1 MSAIPE
7 PIITENIEQQTEQI
21 EIKPAKKKIP
31 IKVKTIIK
39 KSGNPV
45 EGAPITL
52 DSIID
57 PLPGDNQIDSNSVS
71 DSVSNSISNK
81 KVRKIIKK
89 VDNKEDN
96 KDNKEDKKVD
106 GDNKVIDNSYLKILT
121 NKEILQLEI
130 NSNDTKLDK
139 ELAKAIENAHN
150 VLFNS
155 DQNIQG
161 LDALNDIMNLLFIK
175 MLKPFLSDVKEDGKI
190 DLLDLSHYDKKE
202 IIDGEEIVIPL
213 FLRKGLLEE
222 TLTYLDLSKLL
233 DKEPA
238 DVRDTTAKTDL
249 IRNLGKVLK
258 THPLTKQIFSEETFL
273 KMKNGA
279 LIQSFLKMCII
290 DTNSGKSSSSITKN
304 KDDKKRTEIKKH
316 IIDTKILEQIPDAI
330 GSVYE
335 YFISKYLKGSSMQ
348 GQFFT
353 PRSQMKITL
362 EYIKDIILA
371 RLEEVKT
378 NKPTEKFK
386 IGDFCMGTAGWLII
400 FYNMFKEQYANIID
414 VYGNDVNEN
423 TYQLGLM
430 NLIITM
436 GKLPNTEN
444 ISCCSSLTCVNDT
457 KLDMIATN
465 PPFKTDMPFGNVKD
479 LFENYQYKI
488 GGKITIDEVYK
499 LQSNSPPIQFTELA
513 IYKLKENGLCLMV
526 LPFGELFTGTG
537 DNEKYRKYL
546 LETVNITD
554 IITFPSGIYNHTGIT
569 TAIVIFINDKT
580 GTKTI
585 KFTQVI
591 ANTKK
596 ICDKM
601 IEMFDIPKGDILKH
615 PLASFNSSDYIK
627 EADVKYSSSIEI
639 KNLGEVCEFQ
649 NGKNITKDQ
658 LKYGE
663 YPVIGGGQSPLG
675 YHNQYNV
682 DENTI
687 LISKDGAY
695 AGFISKYNKKVF
707 VSNHGI
713 YISKYNQEIIKDY
726 VYYYLKLILQNK
738 IYTLQTGLA
747 QPGINI
753 KILEKLKIP
762 IPPIPLQERI
772 ISVFD
777 ILVEKTQFIN
787 NEKISMLNECNKI
800 CLETLMHSGKYEE
813 KTLGEVCEFQNG
825 KGIKKDDLI
834 KGEYPVIGGGQKPMG
849 FHNAYN
855 TNENVILCSSSGAYS
870 GFINK
875 YNAKVW
881 ASDCFS
887 IIPNEKL
894 LNNYLYYI
902 LKSIQQKIYKLQ
914 SGTAQPHVYSKDLK
928 NIKIPIPTL
937 EKQQEIVSYCE
948 SNDNKIKELE
958 KEIEVNQAMAKTY
971 LESILANGT
980 NNLEA
985 IEHESFNTNL
995 IEEKE
1000 NQDDSSNDLD
1010 NLEDEEN
1017 NLGEEKEQ
1025 E

>member
-1 MSAIPE
+1 MSLE

-31 IKVKTIIK
+31 IKVKTTIK
-39 KSGNPV
+39 KNTIPEGN
-45 EGAPITL
+45 PITL
-52 DSIID
+52 DNINDQAAIPID
-57 PLPGDNQIDSNSVS
+57 ENPVSNLVS
-71 DSVSNSISNK
+71 DS
-81 KVRKIIKK
+81 
-89 VDNKEDN
+89 
-96 KDNKEDKKVD
+96 DKKVKKVGKKKD
-106 GDNKVIDNSYLKILT
+106 DNEYDDKICTKVIDASYLKIPT

-175 MLKPFLSDVKEDGKI
+175 MLKPFLSDIKEDGKI
-190 DLLDLSHYDKKE
+190 DLLNKSHYCGKKE
-202 IIDGEEIVIPL
+202 IIDGEEKVIPL

-258 THPLTKQIFSEETFL
+258 THPLTKQIFPEETFL
-273 KMKNGA
+273 KMKNGS

-290 DTNSGKSSSSITKN
+290 DTGKASSNNTKSKKN
-304 KDDKKRTEIKKH
+304 KDEKTRTEIKKH

-479 LFENYQYKI
+479 LFESYQYKI

-537 DNEKYRKYL
+537 DNEKYRRYML
-546 LETVNITD
+546 DTVNITD

-585 KFTQVI
+585 KFTQVY
-591 ANTKK
+591 ANSKK

-615 PLASFNSSDYIK
+615 PLASFNSGDYIK
-627 EADVKYSSSIEI
+627 EAEVKYSSSIEI
-639 KNLGEVCEFQ
+639 KTLGEVCEIEQGDNLVKNDFI
-649 NGKNITKDQ
+649 NGN
-658 LKYGE
+658 YN
-663 YPVIGGGQSPLG
+663 VIGGGKIIG
-675 YHNQYNV
+675 KHNSYNR
-682 DENTI
+682 DIN
-687 LISKDGAY
+687 LITLTRVGDIHVNFMKEKFYLTDN
-695 AGFISKYNKKVF
+695 GFSIKIKNKCDTNIKYM
-707 VSNHGI
+707 
-713 YISKYNQEIIKDY
+713 
-726 VYYYLKLILQNK
+726 YYYLYNNK
-738 IYTLQTGLA
+738 
-747 QPGINI
+747 N
-753 KILEKLKIP
+753 ILEKSYKGLGQKVISKTNLKNIKIP
-762 IPPIPLQERI
+762 IPPIPLQERV
-772 ISVFD
+772 ISIFD
-777 ILVEKTQFIN
+777 ILVEKTQLIN
-787 NEKISMLNECNKI
+787 NEKISMLNEYNKI
-800 CLETLMHSGKYEE
+800 CLEPYMRSGKYEE
-813 KTLGEVCEFQNG
+813 KTLGEVCEIIIGGTPSTKNNSYWDNG
-825 KGIKKDDLI
+825 KNIWVSIKDLKDNIITTTLKQITDDGVKNSNVKLLKKDTLLFSFKLTIGKVAFAGCDLYTNEAI
-834 KGEYPVIGGGQKPMG
+834 AGLIPKTNNLLNKYLYYYLKNSKFNKAKGLIGGGS
-849 FHNAYN
+849 YN
-855 TNENVILCSSSGAYS
+855 SSS
-870 GFINK
+870 
-875 YNAKVW
+875 
-881 ASDCFS
+881 
-887 IIPNEKL
+887 
-894 LNNYLYYI
+894 
-902 LKSIQQKIYKLQ
+902 LKQ
-914 SGTAQPHVYSKDLK
+914 
-928 NIKIPIPTL
+928 IKISIPPL
-937 EKQQEIVSYCE
+937 EKQKEIVSYCE
-948 SNDNKIKELE
+948 SNDIKIKELE
-958 KEIEVNQAMAKTY
+958 NEIEVNKAMAKSY
-971 LESILANGT
+971 LELILENDCKF
-980 NNLEA
+980 NDDDDDMQSNSPDMDPNLD
-985 IEHESFNTNL
+985 I
-995 IEEKE
+995 
-1000 NQDDSSNDLD
+1000 DSEMDPDMN
-1010 NLEDEEN
+1010 EGIPE
-1017 NLGEEKEQ
+1017 
-1025 E
+1025 